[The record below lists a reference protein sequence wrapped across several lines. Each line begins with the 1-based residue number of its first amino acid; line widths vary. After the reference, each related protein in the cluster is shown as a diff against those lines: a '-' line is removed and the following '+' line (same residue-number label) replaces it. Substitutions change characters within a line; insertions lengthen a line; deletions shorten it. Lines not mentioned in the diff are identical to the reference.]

1 MYKFFE
7 MEVEAAKTDTT
18 FGDIALFNDGTLCI
32 SMYDGMTKLTPE
44 EANTLGTALQSWA
57 KKGGVYDLG

>member
-1 MYKFFE
+1 MYFFE
-7 MEVEAAKTDTT
+7 MKVKSAETDTLY
-18 FGDIALFNDGTLCI
+18 GDVHLYEDGTLCI

-57 KKGGVYDLG
+57 KTGGKHDLG